1 MTLTQKSHWGVVKQ
15 SRKRISCLYY
25 GWTISNKT
33 ETGWWFERM
42 SEAKKWRTQ
51 LVYWKQTVD
60 TTPKQRPTLERW
72 GQDDKQHSITLG
84 EGGILGSHSLEANQL
99 ATHIVVL
106 PIPSPD
112 NETISFSLTQIF
124 EFCSASHKFLWV
136 SLSLSLPQIFW
147 ASSS

>member
-1 MTLTQKSHWGVVKQ
+1 MTLTQKSHCGVVKQ

-42 SEAKKWRTQ
+42 GEAKKWQTQ

-60 TTPKQRPTLERW
+60 TTPKQRSTLERW
-72 GQDDKQHSITLG
+72 GQDDRRHSITLR
-84 EGGILGSHSLEANQL
+84 EGGILGSHSLEADQL

-112 NETISFSLTQIF
+112 NETLSFSLTQIF
-124 EFCSASHKFLWV
+124 EFLSVSHKSLWV
-136 SLSLSLPQIFW
+136 SLFLSLPQIFW